1 MSDFNNTDKGGDKR
15 TLLAVILSVIVITA
29 GFAIQGALFPSAP
42 AAMASGSSGTVAITV
57 ASATNVIRVP
67 VSALAGVTSGTGTVE
82 VLAAGSSTP
91 KSTAVTLGAI
101 GGGWAQVLS
110 GLTKGQIV
118 VLADASQALPANQT
132 QSTRGFGTG
141 GGFGGGGTG
150 GGTGGTRTGGGGGTR
165 TGG

>member
-1 MSDFNNTDKGGDKR
+1 
-15 TLLAVILSVIVITA
+15 
-29 GFAIQGALFPSAP
+29 
-42 AAMASGSSGTVAITV
+42 MASGSSGTVAITV